1 MTAEELKA
9 IEKLTNAVK
18 ELNYTLTAIADM
30 KMLELSKDLDIS
42 SNTTRIKLNKNIVS
56 FNALIDSIRASN
68 EETDL

>member
-42 SNTTRIKLNKNIVS
+42 SNTTRIKLSKNIVS

>member
-30 KMLELSKDLDIS
+30 KMLELRKDLDIS
-42 SNTTRIKLNKNIVS
+42 YNTTRIKLNKNIVS

>member
-56 FNALIDSIRASN
+56 LDALIDSIRASN

>member
-1 MTAEELKA
+1 
-9 IEKLTNAVK
+9 
-18 ELNYTLTAIADM
+18 
-30 KMLELSKDLDIS
+30 MLELSKDLDIS